1 MARLAEDQKSAI
13 RAAIHEHLRLHG
25 PRDWETVMQRFPD
38 VSASTFHRLVKEVR
52 DKITSEAA
60 EDSPVAVKLVQKQI
74 RARRPMDLEKVASET
89 AMQIPC
95 TPSPAIIASKRD
107 RGLAYLRVLGV
118 MDGVLADGE
127 KIRAWSVAVDP
138 DGNERIKNPAFFL
151 KSASLRMATAKGYL
165 DALAQAYD
173 MEKMQEFYAIVM
185 DEIGKA
191 SPEVQIAILS
201 RLREANAAHAM
212 TIEAKL

>member
-1 MARLAEDQKSAI
+1 MARLTDDKKSALK
-13 RAAIHEHLRLHG
+13 AAIYDHMRLHG
-25 PRDWETVMQRFPD
+25 PNGWDAVMQRFPD
-38 VSASTFHRLVKEVR
+38 VSASTFHRLVKDVR
-52 DKITSEAA
+52 EQITNEAA
-60 EDSPVAVKLVQKQI
+60 EDSPMAVKLAQKQI
-74 RARRPMDLEKVASET
+74 RSRRPLDLEKVASET

-138 DGNERIKNPAFFL
+138 DGNERIKNPTFFL

-173 MEKMQEFYAIVM
+173 MEKMQEFYAVVM
-185 DEIGKA
+185 EEIGKA
-191 SPEVQIAILS
+191 SPEVQLAILS
-201 RLREANAAHAM
+201 RLRAANAAHAM
-212 TIEAKL
+212 TVEAKL